1 MQLYSRIRSFLR
13 MQVLRRGLTISPF
26 PLARYLQDFS
36 IDCVL
41 DVGANVG
48 QYATE
53 LRGLGYK
60 KRIESFEPMAD
71 AWKLLHQKSSRDPN
85 WNIHRMA
92 IGNESGTRTLNVS
105 ANGPSSSLLPLT
117 EAGKNTDGVDLNYVS
132 QETVTVRRLDDVWPS
147 LNLTGQRLF
156 LKIDTQGY
164 ERNVLQGASNQL
176 AEITGVQIEVPLFS
190 IYESEWLAVD
200 FLHWFDEQGF
210 SPYWIMPGFRD
221 RKSSQLL
228 DFDII
233 FFRSS
238 QID

>member
-1 MQLYSRIRSFLR
+1 MQLYQRIRSFLR
-13 MQVLRRGLTISPF
+13 MQVRRRGYTVNPF

-53 LRGLGYK
+53 LRGLGYR
-60 KRIESFEPMAD
+60 KRIESFEPMGD
-71 AWKLLHQKSSRDPN
+71 AWELLCKRASGDPN
-85 WNIHRMA
+85 WNVHRMA
-92 IGNESGTRTLNVS
+92 IGDESADRTLNVS

-117 EAGKNTDGVDLNYVS
+117 AAGKNTTGVNLNYVS
-132 QETVTVRRLDDVWPS
+132 QETVTVRRLDDIWPS
-147 LNLTGQRLF
+147 LNLTGQRIF

-164 ERNVLQGASNQL
+164 ERNVLQGVSSRL
-176 AEITGVQIEVPLFS
+176 ADIAGVQIEVPLSS
-190 IYESEWLAVD
+190 IYESEWLAAD
-200 FLHWFDEQGF
+200 FLQWFDQQGF

-221 RKSSQLL
+221 RQSNQLL

-233 FFRSS
+233 FFRSN
-238 QID
+238 QIG